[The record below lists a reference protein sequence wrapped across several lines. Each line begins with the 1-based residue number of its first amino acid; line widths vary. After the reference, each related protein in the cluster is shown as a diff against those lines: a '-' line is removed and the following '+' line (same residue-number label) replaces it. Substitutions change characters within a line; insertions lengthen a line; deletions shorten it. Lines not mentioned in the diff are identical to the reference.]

1 MNTQLREEELS
12 SRMRLRFG
20 LQQCRQSNFS
30 PHPIYKCTHTFKVS
44 FSQCGTLAFASCLGN
59 LTSKDLGNLSLS
71 HSLFSL
77 SLSLS
82 IHHFPLRTCI
92 WDHTIPAPVRQS
104 RPRRES
110 HQKWNTTSDVN
121 THCDA
126 PTQNMFIHSHIEP
139 VFPHTFT
146 HREGNR
152 EEEEHWL
159 RFFREGRGVG
169 DNIEI
174 RRGVERKR
182 ERHSLK
188 NTKRK
193 RERDTVKM
201 GEKSQLCR
209 GGSGV
214 YEWEYVVQYCH

>member
-1 MNTQLREEELS
+1 
-12 SRMRLRFG
+12 
-20 LQQCRQSNFS
+20 
-30 PHPIYKCTHTFKVS
+30 
-44 FSQCGTLAFASCLGN
+44 
-59 LTSKDLGNLSLS
+59 
-71 HSLFSL
+71 
-77 SLSLS
+77 
-82 IHHFPLRTCI
+82 
-92 WDHTIPAPVRQS
+92 
-104 RPRRES
+104 
-110 HQKWNTTSDVN
+110 
-121 THCDA
+121 
-126 PTQNMFIHSHIEP
+126 
-139 VFPHTFT
+139 
-146 HREGNR
+146 
-152 EEEEHWL
+152 L

-214 YEWEYVVQYCH
+214 YE